1 MWRKASMLSEIE
13 TSGSTTAFVGSDA
26 VDETCTVLAGPGG
39 ALRLPRKGLSSEG
52 DSFFYIAMRISR
64 HKVRAYRIDRRPVIA

>member
-1 MWRKASMLSEIE
+1 MLSEIE
-13 TSGSTTAFVGSDA
+13 TSGSATAFVGNDA
-26 VDETCTVLAGPGG
+26 VDETCPVLAAPGG
-39 ALRLPRKGLSSEG
+39 ALRLLRKGSPSEE

>member
-13 TSGSTTAFVGSDA
+13 TSGSATAFVGSDA
-26 VDETCTVLAGPGG
+26 VDETCTVLAAPGG
-39 ALRLPRKGLSSEG
+39 ALRLPRKRSPSEG

-64 HKVRAYRIDRRPVIA
+64 HKVRAYPIDRRPVIA